1 MRREENERG
10 RVKSARAR
18 EREKADAGETRQR
31 RNEPRGVFTAAVVK
45 AVRPASAF
53 VVVGFD
59 TYRVFGN

>member
-10 RVKSARAR
+10 RVKSERAR
-18 EREKADAGETRQR
+18 ERKQTRETRQR